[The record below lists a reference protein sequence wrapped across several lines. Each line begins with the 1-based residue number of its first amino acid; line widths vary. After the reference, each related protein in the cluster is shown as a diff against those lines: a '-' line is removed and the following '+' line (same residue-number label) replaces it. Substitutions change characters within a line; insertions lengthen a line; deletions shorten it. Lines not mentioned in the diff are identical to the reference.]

1 MMTYVLPNGD
11 RKRARVREHLRRVP
25 SYEVNTD
32 VVIWPA
38 ALAEMRRVTCTTR
51 KPGLLGGERDIGEV
65 NAFVT
70 SQ

>member
-1 MMTYVLPNGD
+1 M
-11 RKRARVREHLRRVP
+11 REHPHRAP

-32 VVIWPA
+32 AFVCPT
-38 ALAEMRRVTCTTR
+38 ALAETR
-51 KPGLLGGERDIGEV
+51 GGTLNSDETWVGYWRGERDIGEV